1 MPGLDCEALRREFP
15 EIEERGV
22 VYLDN
27 AASTLKPRRVVEAM
41 REFSYR
47 SYANVHR
54 GIHRLSREASRAY
67 EEAHERVAR
76 LVGASWDEIV
86 FLRNTTEAMQTAAM
100 LVVANKL
107 LGPGDEVLVTEA
119 DHHSTL
125 LPWLAAAR
133 MAGARL
139 RLLPVGGDGVPQWE
153 RLGEYLT
160 ERTRVVAFGHVSNV
174 TGAVAPVERVA
185 REAHSVGAL
194 VVLDAAQSVPHM
206 PVDFHRLGVDFAA
219 FSGHKMMGP
228 TGIGVLWGR
237 RDLLEELEPHMGGG
251 GTVARVRLEGGEIRV
266 EWAEPPWRF
275 EAGTPPIIEAVG
287 LAEAADMLR
296 DVGPG
301 RVAEHEAM
309 LVERLMRAL
318 EPLASEGLLRYAG
331 PREPG
336 RRHGI
341 VSFSL
346 KGMSPEEVGLLLD
359 RRGIAV
365 RTGLHCAHIL
375 HDRIG
380 MPQGS
385 VRASFYLYNCPWE
398 ADRLAEAVA
407 EAAERARR
415 RAA

>member
-1 MPGLDCEALRREFP
+1 MALDCESLRSEFP
-15 EIEERGV
+15 QLEGGL

-41 REFSYR
+41 KSFTYR

-76 LVGASWDEIV
+76 LVGGSWDEVV

-100 LVVANKL
+100 LLAANKL
-107 LGPGDEVLVTEA
+107 IGPGDEVLVTEA

-133 MAGARL
+133 MTGAKL
-139 RLLPVGGDGVPQWE
+139 KLLPVGPDGVPLWS
-153 RLGEYLT
+153 RLPEYLS
-160 ERTRVVAFGHVSNV
+160 EKTRVVAFGHVSNV
-174 TGAVAPVERVA
+174 TGAVAPVEEVA
-185 REAHSVGAL
+185 REAHKMEAI

-206 PVDFHRLGVDFAA
+206 PVDFKKLGVDLAA

-237 RDLLEELEPHMGGG
+237 RDLLQELEPHMGGG
-251 GTVARVRLEGGEIRV
+251 GTVSRVKLEAGEVKV

-296 DVGPG
+296 EVGPD
-301 RVAEHEAM
+301 RVAMHEAE
-309 LVERLMRAL
+309 LVGRLMKAL
-318 EPLASEGLLRYAG
+318 EPLAGEGLLRYAG
-331 PREPG
+331 PSEPE

-341 VSFSL
+341 VSFTL

-375 HDRIG
+375 HDRIS
-380 MPQGS
+380 MPGGS
-385 VRASFYLYNCPWE
+385 VRASFYLYNCPSE
-398 ADRLAEAVA
+398 AEALA
-407 EAAERARR
+407 AALHEAAERAKRR
-415 RAA
+415 SSQP